1 MVRHKKG
8 LKYII
13 DEFIQ
18 KNDAGGLTNELVA
31 YKAAVV
37 FQKAHPHIKNSIYTI
52 EKYVVHSRAGKIEP
66 YEAENLDSIVNI
78 VNKNAETAYDTFV
91 KIGKPVYNLEPELTE
106 GPDFEDPLGET
117 IDFPG
122 SWSEINEPY
131 TIQGVTN
138 LGVCNDIHLPYHD
151 KFAVQACF
159 AEFKRRNVDG
169 IYLNGDIMDME
180 NVSRFEHAPNGRYL
194 KDEIDVGRAFLKSLR
209 KMFPNI
215 PIYWKDGN
223 HEKRLES
230 YITSRC
236 EELANLYG
244 MDIPTLLQ
252 LQDLDITYVPEQKV
266 SKFGNLWI
274 AHGHE
279 LGLRSGTVNIA
290 RQVRMRVGVNIIF
303 GHWHKNQT
311 DSSRNLADEIHSA
324 WAVGS
329 LCYLKPRYTGVLNQ
343 WTQGGAT
350 VQLHEN
356 KKSFTV
362 HPFQIQDGVVI

>member
-1 MVRHKKG
+1 MVRKSKRIKDFIH
-8 LKYII
+8 
-13 DEFIQ
+13 EFIK
-18 KNDAGGLTNELVA
+18 KNDAEGVTTNMVA
-31 YKAAVV
+31 FKAAQL
-37 FQKAHPHIKNSIYTI
+37 FQKVNPHIKHSIYTI
-52 EKYVVHSRAGKIEP
+52 EKYVVHSRAGKIEDWVDD
-66 YEAENLDSIVNI
+66 NLDEIANQIAQNV
-78 VNKNAETAYDTFV
+78 ETAREAFV
-91 KIGKPVYNLEPELTE
+91 SPKVYQLDPDITE
-106 GPDFEDPLGET
+106 GPDFDDPLGEI
-117 IDFPG
+117 IDFPQ

-138 LGVCNDIHLPYHD
+138 LGICNDIHLPYHD
-151 KFAVQACF
+151 RFAVQACM
-159 AEFKRRNVDG
+159 AEFKRRGIDG
-169 IYLNGDIMDME
+169 LYLNGDTLDME
-180 NVSRFEHAPNGRYL
+180 NVSRFEHAPNGKYL
-194 KDEIDVGRAFLKSLR
+194 KDEIDVGRSFLRSLR

-236 EELANLYG
+236 PDLANLYG
-244 MDIPTLLQ
+244 MDMPTLLQ

-266 SKFGNLWI
+266 ARFGKLWI

-279 LGLRSGTVNIA
+279 LGLKSGTVNIA

-350 VQLHEN
+350 VQLHED

>member
-1 MVRHKKG
+1 MVRADKK
-8 LKYII
+8 LKHLIH
-13 DEFIQ
+13 EFVQ
-18 KNDAGGLTNELVA
+18 TNDASGVTTHMVA
-31 YKAAVV
+31 FKTAQL
-37 FQKAHPHIKNSIYTI
+37 FLKTHPHIKNSVYTV
-52 EKYVVHSRAGKIEP
+52 EKYVVHSRAGKIED
-66 YEAENLDSIVNI
+66 YVEEDLNQIAHQITQNVDTAREAFSIP
-78 VNKNAETAYDTFV
+78 KTYQ
-91 KIGKPVYNLEPELTE
+91 LEPDVTE
-106 GPDFEDPLGET
+106 GPDFEDPLGEV

-131 TIQGVTN
+131 VIQGVTN

-180 NVSRFEHAPNGRYL
+180 NVSRFESAPNGRYL
-194 KDEIDVGRAFLKSLR
+194 KDEIDVGRSFLKSLR

-230 YITSRC
+230 YIISRC

-244 MDIPTLLQ
+244 MDIPTLMQ
-252 LQDLDITYVPEQKV
+252 LQDLDIIHVPEQKV
-266 SKFGNLWI
+266 AKFGHLWI

-290 RQVRMRVGVNIIF
+290 RQVRMRVGVNIMF

-311 DSSRNLADEIHSA
+311 DSSRNLADEVHTA

-350 VQLHEN
+350 VQLHED

>member
-1 MVRHKKG
+1 MIRNKKG
-8 LKYII
+8 LK
-13 DEFIQ
+13 DLVHEFVTQ
-18 KNDAGGLTNELVA
+18 NDAAGITTHMVA
-31 YKAAVV
+31 FKVAQLFA
-37 FQKAHPHIKNSIYTI
+37 KTHPHIKHSIYTI
-52 EKYVVHSRAGKIEP
+52 DKYVVHSRAGKIEDFV
-66 YEAENLDSIVNI
+66 EEDINQIAHSIVQNMD
-78 VNKNAETAYDTFV
+78 TAAQAFMQKTYV
-91 KIGKPVYNLEPELTE
+91 LEPDITE
-106 GPDFEDPLGET
+106 GPDFDDPLGEV

-131 TIQGVTN
+131 TIQGVSH
-138 LGVCNDIHLPYHD
+138 LGICNDIHLPYHD

-194 KDEIDVGRAFLKSLR
+194 KDEIDVGRSFLKSLR
-209 KMFPNI
+209 KMFPRI

-230 YITSRC
+230 YIVSRC

-244 MDIPTLLQ
+244 MDIPSLMQ
-252 LQDLDITYVPEQKV
+252 LSDLDIIHVPEQKV
-266 SKFGNLWI
+266 SKFGHLWI

-290 RQVRMRVGVNIIF
+290 RQVRMRVGVNIMF

-311 DSSRNLADEIHSA
+311 DSSRNLADEVHTA

-350 VQLHEN
+350 IQLHED
-356 KKSFTV
+356 KKAFTV
-362 HPFQIQDGVVI
+362 SPFQIQDGVVI

>member
-1 MVRHKKG
+1 MVRKKKG
-8 LKYII
+8 LK
-13 DEFIQ
+13 DLVHEFVKQ
-18 KNDAGGLTNELVA
+18 NDTAGVTISVNAFKMAQL
-31 YKAAVV
+31 
-37 FQKAHPHIKNSIYTI
+37 FIKTYPNIKHSVYTV
-52 EKYVVHSRAGKIEP
+52 EKYVVHSRAGKIDDWE
-66 YEAENLDSIVNI
+66 EDNLDEIASMVIHNT
-78 VNKNAETAYDTFV
+78 ETARNAFV
-91 KIGKPVYNLEPELTE
+91 APKVYQLEPDLTE
-106 GPDFEDPLGET
+106 GPDFEDPLAET
-117 IDFPG
+117 IDFPQ

-138 LGVCNDIHLPYHD
+138 LGICNDIHLPYHD

-180 NVSRFEHAPNGRYL
+180 NVSRFESAPNGRYL

-230 YITSRC
+230 YITGRC

-252 LQDLDITYVPEQKV
+252 LQDLDITYIPEQKV